1 MSITALITGRLMK
14 DPEQRTAGNGQ
25 PFTRAMIA
33 AATDDGSALVS
44 VIAFGSIAEQLA
56 ALRKGD
62 TAALTGRAKVN
73 TWTGNDGAA
82 RAGLSVTVDGLLT
95 AYHLR
100 QRRKAMQPTADGEG
114 DDQ

>member
-14 DPEQRTAGNGQ
+14 DPEQRAGGNGQ
-25 PFTRAMIA
+25 PFTRALIA

-44 VIAFGSIAEQLA
+44 VIAFGSLAEQLA
-56 ALRKGD
+56 ALRRGD

-73 TWTGNDGAA
+73 TWAGNDGET
-82 RAGLSVTVDGLLT
+82 RAGLSVVVDGMLT

-100 QRRKAMQPTADGEG
+100 QRRKAMQSTAEQEG
-114 DDQ
+114 ADQ